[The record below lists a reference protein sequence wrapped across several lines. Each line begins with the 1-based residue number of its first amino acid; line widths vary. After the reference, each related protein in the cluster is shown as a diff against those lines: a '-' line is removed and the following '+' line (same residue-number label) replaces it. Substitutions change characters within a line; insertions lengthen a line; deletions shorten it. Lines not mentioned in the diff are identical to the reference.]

1 MESIRVADS
10 RLNDVLNQKQAN
22 YIYPFFWIRTGETDK
37 IINELNQIYNSGIR
51 AVCVEGI
58 ISERFR
64 ASISPAWMSC
74 CHRLFPE

>member
-51 AVCVEGI
+51 AV
-58 ISERFR
+58 
-64 ASISPAWMSC
+64 
-74 CHRLFPE
+74 